1 MRRSLA
7 GDGIWSWRERM
18 SDDPSAAIDPRI
30 TRAIVG
36 ALRERDLSGYAIWQ
50 WIGPVHGARG
60 GLSQANLYPI
70 LYRLEAAG
78 LLESSWCEG
87 ERTRRTY
94 RITAVAVKEA
104 ERRGWGTLAPGR
116 TRREGAAP
124 GSGDGESDW
133 VWQSVPDTGK
143 SEDDPDPIPQ
153 DADSL
158 RSDVSKLAPVAAFLA
173 ELDGSLRLSAVYRND
188 ARNEIGDHIADEA
201 AQLRAGGSQSKEA
214 ITEAIAALGPASDLA
229 AEIGMAQ
236 LTSKRLRHGLQWASA
251 EATLASFGTMAL
263 TWTVLATLTP
273 ALLWLLTHVGGA
285 LGFHLYAPNVGEL
298 HTEDLGIAGCV
309 GAFVGARLSMP
320 ALSLKSR
327 QAETVVWTK
336 WALLGAPPLA
346 LMALLVPANLDPL
359 SAATLVAIPFAW
371 IAGTRR
377 PRPPAGDVLT
387 VGGVALT
394 AAIAVML
401 VVLPG
406 IRVWGF
412 QPEQEPVA
420 AVPYTA
426 AQSASVNWIGEPG
439 GTSWQVTVSL
449 PPGSGWRDPL
459 LEVWPARREGILI
472 GPDPTSTQAT
482 QVPNG
487 SVIDLASLS
496 PNQSDWWVTVSAIG
510 TDGERHTIAADP
522 RLGRAPHFHGSL
534 LNWLIH
540 SI

>member
-1 MRRSLA
+1 MN
-7 GDGIWSWRERM
+7 DG
-18 SDDPSAAIDPRI
+18 AATGALRI

-36 ALRERDLSGYAIWQ
+36 ALRERDLSGYEIWR
-50 WIGPVHGARG
+50 WLGPVHGANG
-60 GLSQANLYPI
+60 GLSEANLYPT
-70 LYRLEAAG
+70 LHRLEAAG

-94 RITAVAVKEA
+94 RITAAGLREA
-104 ERRGWGTLAPGR
+104 ESHGWATLAPGR
-116 TRREGAAP
+116 RRGAGAAP
-124 GSGDGESDW
+124 GSGEEEHW
-133 VWQSVPDTGK
+133 VWQSDLEAPATDTH
-143 SEDDPDPIPQ
+143 
-153 DADSL
+153 ADSIPADL
-158 RSDVSKLAPVAAFLA
+158 DVTRGDVAELAPVKAFLSQLEA
-173 ELDGSLRLSAVYRND
+173 SLQLAAVYRND
-188 ARNEIGDHIADEA
+188 ARNEIGDHIADSA
-201 AQLRAGGSQSKEA
+201 AQLRAAGCEPKEA
-214 ITEAIAALGPASDLA
+214 VTEAIATLGPATELA
-229 AEIGMAQ
+229 AEISLAQ
-236 LTSKRLRHGLQWASA
+236 LTPKRLRHGLQWASA
-251 EATLASFGTMAL
+251 EATLASFGMMAL

-298 HTEDLGIAGCV
+298 HTEDLGIAGCI

-377 PRPPAGDVLT
+377 PRPPAGEVLT
-387 VGGVALT
+387 MRGVAL
-394 AAIAVML
+394 AALAVVL

-406 IRVWGF
+406 LRVWGF
-412 QPEQEPVA
+412 QPEQEPVGA
-420 AVPYTA
+420 ASYTA
-426 AQSASVNWIGEPG
+426 AQSVSMNWIGEPG
-439 GTSWQVTVSL
+439 GTSWQVTANL
-449 PPGSGWRDPL
+449 PPGSGWHDPR

-472 GPDPTSTQAT
+472 APDPTAIQAT

-487 SVIDLASLS
+487 SVVDLASLS

-510 TDGERHTIAADP
+510 VDGRRHTIAADV
-522 RLGRAPHFHGSL
+522 RLGRPPHFHGSL
-534 LNWLIH
+534 LNWLIY